1 MVVDTLQS
9 MIEITGINHLRVLFL
24 SQVNYT
30 GIRLKQTGV
39 GTQTTRI
46 PPIRDLLKDVNTR
59 KHNKLVDYV
68 IDSNLSKLNA
78 NCMFDFL

>member
-39 GTQTTRI
+39 GIQ
-46 PPIRDLLKDVNTR
+46 
-59 KHNKLVDYV
+59 
-68 IDSNLSKLNA
+68 
-78 NCMFDFL
+78 